1 MLFSILSILPFII
14 HPSSFIYGETAAMS
28 NDTLSKMSEQYQSFL
43 APVIKANKLSA
54 TNLEALVN
62 FQMSSLQSYVDVAMN
77 RMKAAADISDPTS
90 LQMFL
95 TSQAEVISSLNQKVM
110 DDAKALA
117 DLTTRF
123 KADFDKLVQ
132 DTLTTIGK

>member
-1 MLFSILSILPFII
+1 
-14 HPSSFIYGETAAMS
+14 MS
-28 NDTLSKMSEQYQSFL
+28 NDTLSKMSEQYQNFL

-77 RMKAAADISDPTS
+77 RMRAAADISDPTS
-90 LQMFL
+90 LQVFL
-95 TSQAEVISSLNQKVM
+95 TSHAEVISSLNQKVM

-132 DTLTTIGK
+132 DTLATRGK